1 MPVWPKEPIAP
12 GATDSMKITYEAGN
26 QKGKQR
32 KIVTLHTNTVKGKEV
47 WTFTAD
53 LPTDTQNN
61 NANALSGL

>member
-1 MPVWPKEPIAP
+1 
-12 GATDSMKITYEAGN
+12 MKITYEAGN

-61 NANALSGL
+61 NAMH